1 MKRHSYFLLPEES
14 IKKLADRFDTP
25 FLVVSTEQ
33 IESNYRFL
41 QEYMPRVKIHYAVK
55 ANPDINILKTLAS
68 LGSDFDVAS
77 EGEINQLHELGIDGA
92 KMVYANPFKLKAGL
106 KACNVA
112 GVNRFTFDSASELEK
127 IASICPNGDVLLRL
141 KIENTNA
148 IVDLNKKF
156 GASVASTFE
165 LFEKATNLG
174 LNVIGL
180 CFHVGSQALTS
191 EPYINGLKRCR
202 EIFNQAQQKGY
213 NLTALDIGGG
223 YPVRTMS
230 DDINISKMLTEINS
244 AVEEFFPD
252 IEVWSEPGR
261 FLCATA
267 VNLIT
272 RVIGITE
279 RNGRPWYFLDDG
291 VYGTFSGVLF
301 DHWEYE
307 LISFNQ
313 GEPVASTFAGPSCD
327 SLDVICTDY
336 MMPPLKMDDLILVP
350 VCGAYS
356 SASATTFNGFEKAP
370 TVLWEEVREDL
381 QLVKKLL
388 AV

>member
-1 MKRHSYFLLPEES
+1 MKNHSYFLLPEES
-14 IKKLADRFDTP
+14 IKKLADKFDTP

-33 IESNYRFL
+33 IESNYCFL
-41 QEYMPRVKIHYAVK
+41 QKYMPRVKIHYAVK
-55 ANPDINILKTLAS
+55 ANPDINIVKKLAS
-68 LGSDFDVAS
+68 LGSYFDVAS
-77 EGEINQLHELGIDGA
+77 EGEINQLHELGIAGK

-112 GVNRFTFDSASELEK
+112 GVNRFTFDSSSELDK
-127 IASICPNGDVLLRL
+127 IASICPNSNVLLRV
-141 KIENTNA
+141 KIDNTNA

-156 GASVASTFE
+156 GASVDKTFE
-165 LFEKATNLG
+165 LFEKASSLG
-174 LNVIGL
+174 LNVMGL

-191 EPYINGLKRCR
+191 EPYINALKKCR
-202 EIFNQAQQKGY
+202 ELFDEAKEKGY

-223 YPVRTMS
+223 YPARTIS
-230 DDINISKMLTEINS
+230 DDIDISKILTEIND

-252 IEVWSEPGR
+252 VEVWSEPGR

-267 VNLIT
+267 VNLVT

-279 RNGRPWYFLDDG
+279 RNGYPWYFLDDG

-336 MMPPLKMDDLILVP
+336 MIPPLKMDDLILVP

-356 SASATTFNGFEKAP
+356 SASATTFNGFEKAQ
-370 TVLWEEVREDL
+370 TVVWEEVREDL
-381 QLVKKLL
+381 QLVEDLL